1 MDRTIRIPLGDNASA
16 TECVFIFPDELPAG
30 DLDYNDIIDLL
41 RSVLAP
47 LKLWRSCAVEYY
59 RQGFRTEFEYLLN
72 EIIES
77 LNEEHV
83 EKIYRAK
90 GDYTEGMADI
100 FNALAASELSDF
112 ARLKD
117 TALSDDKAK
126 RAADEKARDE
136 KAKKVVEYL
145 TRAEVLQSGINE
157 YTNLVRGFYQLRQ
170 AQNDRIQTTTITQ
183 MPEFKNAENAFKNV
197 YDIATKRLRKKFL
210 FGALVGMGIIAYTR
224 EKYSVAMEHLS
235 KALQTHPK
243 CAAASSV
250 RVAIASCCFKL
261 KQFDRAR
268 SIIEKALAID
278 PANADALVQ
287 MALLEQVAAQKDRDR
302 SRRQEYRAHAHEYC
316 LLAAAMD
323 ASVPSTLM
331 AMNHVANHCFHTW
344 KILVGKG
351 DVGGRAKVAGPWEL
365 QVELSQSDYRELLI
379 REKDPVR
386 VRIASGS
393 PQLFAVQSTT
403 AVLLPSSAQQ
413 QTSSVGSVQ
422 DPAGGALLVTIT
434 LSGDTPLKDHSS
446 SSSSSN
452 NGSGTDI
459 TVDVKECYRAYQYAQ
474 DVLKKTSIAGV
485 KAESCY
491 IIGRFYHSQGKFGDA
506 MEYYKEALKLRPDLV
521 LAMFNFAQI
530 LLSRSELAGSLEL
543 FEKVLSLHPDDRDT
557 HAYVMLVRA
566 LHKKEPSQLDRVR
579 EVAPG
584 FAHEIDLWLV
594 QAQLRQGDNADY
606 VAALRCYMHA
616 LELMEQQAQARSSN
630 DGGAGTSILGV
641 GPIDPRVLCN
651 IAVLHHSLGK
661 PALALEFCRRGLVAL
676 QTIGA
681 AAAAAAASV
690 PMDTGNADDVTER
703 SNINPVFKNQLFE
716 GVFFSWSDAD
726 ITVRPDW
733 HSCSD
738 IVSSSLGTSGNVWM
752 SSESSLSAAATA
764 AAVTDAGGDSVSTLC
779 SFEVC
784 HADGSSLA
792 GDSVCSDMTSM
803 FAVGDDVLLG
813 MKQQQSLS
821 EETTDEGLS
830 ALTRE
835 VLHTVVSVS
844 PTGFVT
850 RSHVHKCLLA
860 QFRIDS
866 NGHSRM
872 LPLAIRRKVP
882 GCNFAG
888 AAVTLSYNFARILED
903 VGHTNAAKE
912 VYVQLLKQ
920 HPSFIECYLRLSRMA
935 RDAGRLDEA
944 SVWVSR
950 ALTVEESDPDAGVSL
965 GDLYARGL
973 KWDEAKKHYEK
984 VVVKNRH
991 DARTMLSLGNMYFAN
1006 LSSNPDKYL
1015 KDSYKFFHHVL
1026 MEDCKNVYAAN
1037 GLGMVCAQKGEL
1049 DVAREII
1056 SRAREAGLPLSEDI
1070 CCNLAHVHLAQG
1082 RFVDAEM
1089 LYQAALKTLPRS
1101 SSSSGGSAAKQSDRV
1116 NSAYECMSYAEFRHG
1131 RHSAALSSLLRGLHN
1146 DPSCLRGWYNVAIV
1160 RSDIAAQYKADK
1172 GDNKVDEIVDA
1183 MENLRLARRMFHFLG
1198 SASASGAATTQSTR
1212 GQLYKPSDA
1221 VKKESVCGHNE
1232 AMFADELERAK
1243 VEEKQHAAEREE
1255 KEAAH
1260 QQRMQQKQEEKDK
1273 KMQAEYEA
1281 KMKDQEKAKLLKEG
1295 KGHKIT
1301 QEMVTSEVGGSG
1313 RGEGNV
1319 PEKKRKRKAA
1329 ATVAGEEDETGGTA
1343 DGAGEASGGGGGRGR
1358 RKAARGSRRTAAP
1371 TTADI
1376 FGSDS
1381 EDDNDED
1388 NEDGGNAIANSTTE
1402 DDIGTG
1408 AAPSSSGRTS
1418 RSRSKV
1424 DYKEDDGD
1432 DGEGDDDE
1440 NNDNMDVEEVENGA
1454 TTEAEGAEAVVVEDT
1469 AMIEGKSV
1477 VKTRR
1482 IIEDDDDV

>member
-16 TECVFIFPDELPAG
+16 TECVCIFPDELPAG

-47 LKLWRSCAVEYY
+47 LKLWRTCAVEYY

-77 LNEEHV
+77 LNEEDV

-126 RAADEKARDE
+126 RAADDKARDE

-224 EKYSVAMEHLS
+224 EKYSVALEHLS

-243 CAAASSV
+243 CSAAASL

-302 SRRQEYRAHAHEYC
+302 SKRLEYRAHAHEYC

-323 ASVPSTLM
+323 SSVPSTLM

-351 DVGGRAKVAGPWEL
+351 DVGGRARVTGPWEL

-386 VRIASGS
+386 VRLSSGS
-393 PQLFAVQSTT
+393 QQLFAVQSTT
-403 AVLLPSSAQQ
+403 AVLLAASVPQQ
-413 QTSSVGSVQ
+413 QQASTATSVQ
-422 DPAGGALLVTIT
+422 EPAGGALLVTIT
-434 LSGDTPLKDHSS
+434 LTGDTPLKDHSS
-446 SSSSSN
+446 SSSSDGN
-452 NGSGTDI
+452 GTDI

-491 IIGRFYHSQGKFGDA
+491 IIGRFYHSQGKFVDA
-506 MEYYKEALKLRPDLV
+506 MEYYREALKLRPDLV

-530 LLSRSELAGSLEL
+530 LLSRNELAGALEL

-566 LHKKEPSQLDRVR
+566 LHKKEQSQLDRVR

-584 FAHEIDLWLV
+584 FAFEVDLWLL

-606 VAALRCYMHA
+606 VSALRCYSHA
-616 LELMEQQAQARSSN
+616 LELMEQQSHARSSV
-630 DGGAGTSILGV
+630 LGV
-641 GPIDPRVLCN
+641 LPIDPRVLCN
-651 IAVLHHSLGK
+651 IAVLHHSLGRT
-661 PALALEFCRRGLVAL
+661 ALALDFCRRGLVAQ

-681 AAAAAAASV
+681 AAAAAVTMESGTAE
-690 PMDTGNADDVTER
+690 DVTER
-703 SNINPVFKNQLFE
+703 SNVNPVFKNQLFE
-716 GVFFSWSDAD
+716 GVFFTWCDAD

-733 HSCSD
+733 HISGD
-738 IVSSSLGTSGNVWM
+738 IKLSSSGSSGNVWM
-752 SSESSLSAAATA
+752 SSESSSSAAA
-764 AAVTDAGGDSVSTLC
+764 VIDAGGDSVSTLC

-784 HADGSSLA
+784 LADGSSFA
-792 GDSVCSDMTSM
+792 GDTACSDMTSL

-813 MKQQQSLS
+813 MKQQQTIS
-821 EETTDEGLS
+821 EGAVDEGLG

-835 VLHTVVSVS
+835 ALHTVVSVS

-850 RSHVHKCLLA
+850 RSHVHKSLLA
-860 QFRIDS
+860 LFRIGAG
-866 NGHSRM
+866 GHSRM
-872 LPLAIRRKVP
+872 LPLTVRRKVP

-888 AAVTLSYNFARILED
+888 AAITLSYNFARILED

-1116 NSAYECMSYAEFRHG
+1116 NSAYECMAFAEFRHG
-1131 RHSAALSSLLRGLHN
+1131 RHSDALRSLLRGLHN

-1160 RSDIAAQYKADK
+1160 RSDIASQYKADK
-1172 GDNKVDEIVDA
+1172 GDNKVDEIEDA

-1198 SASASGAATTQSTR
+1198 SASASSAAATQSTR
-1212 GQLYKPSDA
+1212 GQPYKPSDA
-1221 VKKESVCGHNE
+1221 VKKESVCRHNE

-1243 VEEKQHAAEREE
+1243 VEEKQHAVEREE
-1255 KEAAH
+1255 KEALH
-1260 QQRMQQKQEEKDK
+1260 QLRMQKKQEERDRLK
-1273 KMQAEYEA
+1273 QAEYEA
-1281 KMKDQEKAKLLKEG
+1281 KSKDQEKAKLLKD
-1295 KGHKIT
+1295 KQIRIQ
-1301 QEMVTSEVGGSG
+1301 QEMSVSEAGGSG
-1313 RGEGNV
+1313 RGEGNM
-1319 PEKKRKRKAA
+1319 PEKKRKRKP
-1329 ATVAGEEDETGGTA
+1329 TAGGDEDEDGGVVDRVVGA
-1343 DGAGEASGGGGGRGR
+1343 AGEASGGGPRGR
-1358 RKAARGSRRTAAP
+1358 RKAPRGSRRGSAA
-1371 TTADI
+1371 TTTTDDI

-1381 EDDNDED
+1381 EEENDED
-1388 NEDGGNAIANSTTE
+1388 NDDGGNMIADATAE
-1402 DDIGTG
+1402 DGAGTG
-1408 AAPSSSGRTS
+1408 AATSSSGRTSSS

-1424 DYKEDDGD
+1424 DYTED
-1432 DGEGDDDE
+1432 DDDE
-1440 NNDNMDVEEVENGA
+1440 DENMDVEEAEESAATAAVEEVAVAEAAVVEETVMIQEKSIVEN
-1454 TTEAEGAEAVVVEDT
+1454 
-1469 AMIEGKSV
+1469 
-1477 VKTRR
+1477 RR
-1482 IIEDDDDV
+1482 IVDE

>member
-1 MDRTIRIPLGDNASA
+1 MDRTIRIPLGDNVSAS
-16 TECVFIFPDELPAG
+16 ECVFIFPDELPAG

-170 AQNDRIQTTTITQ
+170 AQNDRLQTTTITQ

-243 CAAASSV
+243 CSAAASV

-302 SRRQEYRAHAHEYC
+302 SKRLEYRAHAHEYC

-351 DVGGRAKVAGPWEL
+351 DVGGRARVTGPWEL

-386 VRIASGS
+386 VRISSGS

-403 AVLLPSSAQQ
+403 AVLLSASTQQQ
-413 QTSSVGSVQ
+413 QTSTAAGVQ
-422 DPAGGALLVTIT
+422 EPAGGALLVTIT

-446 SSSSSN
+446 SSSG
-452 NGSGTDI
+452 NGCGTDI

-491 IIGRFYHSQGKFGDA
+491 IIGRFYHSQGKFGEA

-530 LLSRSELAGSLEL
+530 LLSRNELAGALEL

-584 FAHEIDLWLV
+584 FAHEIDLWLL

-606 VAALRCYMHA
+606 VSALRCYMHA
-616 LELMEQQAQARSSN
+616 LELMEQQRS
-630 DGGAGTSILGV
+630 GGA

-661 PALALEFCRRGLVAL
+661 TALALDFCRRALVAQ
-676 QTIGA
+676 QTIASA
-681 AAAAAAASV
+681 AAAV
-690 PMDTGNADDVTER
+690 VTMDTGTAEDVTER
-703 SNINPVFKNQLFE
+703 SNVNPLFKNQLFE
-716 GVFFSWSDAD
+716 GVFFSWCDAD

-733 HSCSD
+733 HSSND
-738 IVSSSLGTSGNVWM
+738 TSPLSSGSSSGNVWM
-752 SSESSLSAAATA
+752 GIESSSSAA

-784 HADGSSLA
+784 LADGSSLA
-792 GDSVCSDMTSM
+792 GDAASSNMSSL

-813 MKQQQSLS
+813 MKQQQSMS
-821 EETTDEGLS
+821 EGAVDEGLD
-830 ALTRE
+830 ALTRN
-835 VLHTVVSVS
+835 VVHTVVSVS
-844 PTGFVT
+844 PTGFIT
-850 RSHVHKCLLA
+850 RSHVHRSLLA
-860 QFRIDS
+860 QFRIDAS
-866 NGHSRM
+866 GQSRM
-872 LPLAIRRKVP
+872 LPLSVRRKVP

-888 AAVTLSYNFARILED
+888 TAVTLSYNFARILED

-1116 NSAYECMSYAEFRHG
+1116 NSAFECMSYAEFRHG
-1131 RHSAALSSLLRGLHN
+1131 RHSDALLSLLRGLHN

-1160 RSDIAAQYKADK
+1160 RSDIASQYKADK
-1172 GDNKVDEIVDA
+1172 GDNKVDEILDA

-1198 SASASGAATTQSTR
+1198 SASASGAASTQSTR
-1212 GQLYKPSDA
+1212 GLPYKPSDA

-1255 KEAAH
+1255 KEAQH
-1260 QQRMQQKQEEKDK
+1260 QLRMQKKQEDLDK
-1273 KMQAEYEA
+1273 IKQAEHEA
-1281 KMKDQEKAKLLKEG
+1281 KVKDQEKAKQLKEI
-1295 KGHKIT
+1295 KGPK
-1301 QEMVTSEVGGSG
+1301 VTLEVGISDAGGSG
-1313 RGEGNV
+1313 RGEGNM

-1329 ATVAGEEDETGGTA
+1329 TAAGGDDDEDGGAA
-1343 DGAGEASGGGGGRGR
+1343 DGAGEVSRAR
-1358 RKAARGSRRTAAP
+1358 RKAPRAASCP
-1371 TTADI
+1371 RATTTTDDI

-1381 EDDNDED
+1381 EEENDED
-1388 NEDGGNAIANSTTE
+1388 NDDGGNAIADATAEDNS
-1402 DDIGTG
+1402 GT
-1408 AAPSSSGRTS
+1408 AAASSSSGRTSSS

-1424 DYKEDDGD
+1424 DYKEDDD
-1432 DGEGDDDE
+1432 DNDDDD
-1440 NNDNMDVEEVENGA
+1440 DNMDVEEAEEAA
-1454 TTEAEGAEAVVVEDT
+1454 TTIPVAEVAEVAVTEAAILDESVR
-1469 AMIEGKSV
+1469 IEEKSE
-1477 VKTRR
+1477 VKTRK
-1482 IIEDDDDV
+1482 IIQDNDDDDDDQ